1 LGIDLVSK
9 LSSVQPLIRSIGF
22 HVMSR
27 FNLWLMLLALALLII
42 FTLHTSFKLFD
53 QLNRDVSGRLDYLTT
68 LYQSEGIDA
77 LTEVIRH
84 QSHNNHSASHLY
96 YLRGKYYASEDSMGG
111 FLNFLLALFDHPTDL
126 QQIRLFISAREISPS
141 LSLTIGRPY
150 TSEFQ
155 QLVRL
160 VVNVALMI
168 LCFWIGAL
176 ITTAI
181 ATHRALAGMYALSV
195 DLERIMESDTS
206 EMLPTRSTMPFLTE
220 VAATGNALLRNVSTQ
235 RIAMRRVAD
244 NIAHD
249 LRTPLTRMRSRISR
263 LRLKVPH
270 ELAGDAD
277 QLLGDCDH
285 LLGSF
290 NALLRISV
298 LEAGTPIRLHD
309 ASVSLAIVLKDVI
322 ELYEP
327 VAQSKQIM
335 CVCRLAR
342 VPPLTG
348 EAQLLA
354 QLFANL
360 LDNAIK
366 YTPAEGCVTVASYLV
381 DPRHVCVSISDT
393 GRGIPDD
400 EKRAV
405 FEPFYR
411 CQAPD
416 DRAVGHGLG
425 LSLVR
430 AIVHYHR
437 GVVTLHDNHPGL
449 RVEIKLP
456 LQTSA

>member
-1 LGIDLVSK
+1 
-9 LSSVQPLIRSIGF
+9 
-22 HVMSR
+22 MSR
-27 FNLWLMLLALALLII
+27 FNLWLMMLALSLLLI
-42 FTLHTSFKLFD
+42 FTLHTSFTLFD
-53 QLNRDVSGRLDYLTT
+53 ELNRDISGRLDYLTA
-68 LYQSEGIDA
+68 LYESEGIDA

-84 QSHNNHSASHLY
+84 QSYNNEVSSHLY
-96 YLRGKYYASEDSMGG
+96 YLESQGSSPLYRGEYYASEDSVDG
-111 FLNFLLALFDHPTDL
+111 FLNFLLTLFDHSSDL
-126 QQIRLFISAREISPS
+126 QQTHLFISAREISPS

-150 TSEFQ
+150 TTEFQ

-181 ATHRALAGMYALSV
+181 AIHRALAGMYALSV
-195 DLERIMESDTS
+195 DLERIMKTDTS
-206 EMLPTRSTMPFLTE
+206 EMLSTRSTMPFLTE
-220 VAATGNALLRNVSTQ
+220 VATIGNTLLRNVST
-235 RIAMRRVAD
+235 RRVAMRRVAD

-263 LRLKVPH
+263 LRLKVPC
-270 ELAGDAD
+270 ELAGEAD

-298 LEAGTPIRLHD
+298 LEAGTPIRLHG
-309 ASVSLAIVLKDVI
+309 ASVSLDTVLKDVI

-327 VAQSKQIM
+327 VAQSKQIT

-348 EAQLLA
+348 EAKLLA

-366 YTPAEGCVTVASYLV
+366 YTPTEGCVTVASYLV
-381 DPRHVCVSISDT
+381 DPMQVCVSISDT

-411 CQAPD
+411 SQAPD

-456 LQTSA
+456 LQTSD

>member
-1 LGIDLVSK
+1 
-9 LSSVQPLIRSIGF
+9 
-22 HVMSR
+22 MSR
-27 FNLWLMLLALALLII
+27 FNLWLMMLALALLLI
-42 FTLHTSFKLFD
+42 FSLNTSYKLFD
-53 QLNRDVSGRLDYLTT
+53 QLDRDISGRLDYLTT
-68 LYQSEGIDA
+68 LYHSEGVDA
-77 LTEVIRH
+77 LADVIRH
-84 QSHNNHSASHLY
+84 QSYNNYSASHLY
-96 YLRGKYYASEDSMGG
+96 YLGSQASSPFYKVRHHQSEGSMGG
-111 FLNFLLALFDHPTDL
+111 FVNFLSALFDHPSDL
-126 QQIRLFISAREISPS
+126 QPTRLFIRTREISPS

-150 TSEFQ
+150 TTEFQ

-160 VVNVALMI
+160 IANVALMV

-181 ATHRALAGMYALSV
+181 ATHRALAGMYALNL
-195 DLERIMESDTS
+195 DLERIMESNTS
-206 EMLPTRSTMPFLTE
+206 EMLSTRSTMPFLTE
-220 VAATGNALLRNVSTQ
+220 VATIGNALLRNVST
-235 RIAMRRVAD
+235 RRVAMRRVAD

-263 LRLKVPH
+263 LRLKLPRDLTV
-270 ELAGDAD
+270 EAD

-285 LLGSF
+285 LLSSF

-298 LEAGTPIRLHD
+298 LEAGTPIRLQG
-309 ASVSLAIVLKDVI
+309 ASVSLDTVLKDVI
-322 ELYEP
+322 DLYEP
-327 VAQSKQIM
+327 VAQSKQIQ
-335 CVCRLAR
+335 CVCKLAR
-342 VPPLTG
+342 VPALTG
-348 EAQLLA
+348 EPQLLA

-381 DPRHVCVSISDT
+381 DPMQVCVSISDT

-411 CQAPD
+411 SQAPD

-430 AIVHYHR
+430 AIVRYHR
-437 GVVTLHDNHPGL
+437 GVITLHDNHPGL

-456 LQTSA
+456 LQTSV